1 MAPDT
6 VRIFDTTLRDGL
18 RGSGISMSLEEKV
31 GFARQLERLG
41 VDVIEIGFGG
51 PREVEPMRQIGA
63 TLAEPV
69 VVGLSRVVL
78 KDVDR
83 ALRGVETAKRPGINL
98 FSPSSDAFLGKSGA
112 SRHQALQQAAD
123 AVRHARLHVEHV
135 QFTAQ
140 DATRSDP
147 VYLAELFAAAAA
159 AGATVLSIADT
170 VSQATPPAFG
180 ALCADQRA
188 RLGAEMTW
196 SVHCHNDRGLAVA
209 NCLAALESG
218 VRQLECN
225 VSGVGERAGNT
236 PLQGVIESLAPGRTG
251 VAKELLVQT
260 TVLLRERPRATS
272 RGPEGR
278 PQ

>member
-1 MAPDT
+1 MADS

-18 RGSGISMSLEEKV
+18 RGSGISLTLAEKV
-31 GFARQLERLG
+31 GFARQLDRLG

-51 PREVEPMRQIGA
+51 PREVEPMREIGA
-63 TLAEPV
+63 AVAAPV
-69 VVGLSRVVL
+69 VVALSRVAL

-83 ALRGVETAKRPGINL
+83 ALRGVETAKRSGINL
-98 FSPSSDAFLGKSGA
+98 FSPSSDTLLEKSGG
-112 SRHQALQQAAD
+112 SRSRALRQTAD
-123 AVRHARLHVEHV
+123 AVRHAARHVEHV

-147 VYLAELFAAAAA
+147 VYLGELFAAAAA

-188 RLGAEMTW
+188 RLGAGITW

-209 NCLAALESG
+209 NCLAALDSG
-218 VRQLECN
+218 FRQLECT
-225 VSGVGERAGNT
+225 VGGVGERAGNT
-236 PLQGVIESLAPGRTG
+236 SLEGLLESLPPRRSGI
-251 VAKELLVQT
+251 AKHLLAQT
-260 TVLLRERPRATS
+260 AALLRERS
-272 RGPEGR
+272 C
-278 PQ
+278 